1 MFNTTK
7 KKFFLYNLNKFFF
20 SIQPN
25 KHCKRVKKKIKLLA
39 LVKFFMKD
47 ILSKNDMSVLQAK
60 EENNINWN
68 EILDKLKKTFGS
80 DIYESWIKNINLKK
94 EFNHYVILSVPTRF
108 VRDWIVSRYAD
119 KILDVIKITKKSIQ
133 RIEFS
138 VEETQDKSDQLL
150 FAKRS
155 KVTSIENSLLNYNR
169 FNPNN
174 RFDNF
179 IVGES
184 NELAYT
190 AARKI
195 CVQTAHYNPLFIYS
209 SVGMGKTHLLNSIGL
224 EVENSKKVMFISAER
239 FMYHFVRSIKNNE
252 MVKFKD
258 LFRGANIFIIDD
270 IQFVNGKEAMQEEFF
285 HTFNALIERGS
296 QVVIS
301 SDRPPSNLDRIQ
313 ERIRSRMAGG
323 LVIDIQPPDL
333 DLRVKILKSKF
344 EEIKV
349 NFKENYDLSEEV
361 FKFLASEVTSN
372 IREMVGAL
380 NRILAFSKINTKSP
394 NIYEC
399 KRILKDFINSNNKSI
414 NVEFIQNLVASHFN
428 LNIQELLSPRRS
440 RSLARPRQIAM
451 YLAKQHTTNSLPDI
465 GRKFSNRD
473 HTTVIHA
480 VKKID
485 ELIKKD
491 NDIRQSV
498 TELKKKLP

>member
-1 MFNTTK
+1 
-7 KKFFLYNLNKFFF
+7 
-20 SIQPN
+20 
-25 KHCKRVKKKIKLLA
+25 
-39 LVKFFMKD
+39 MKD

-68 EILDKLKKTFGS
+68 ETLDKLKKTFGS

-195 CVQTAHYNPLFIYS
+195 CVQSAHYNPLFIYS